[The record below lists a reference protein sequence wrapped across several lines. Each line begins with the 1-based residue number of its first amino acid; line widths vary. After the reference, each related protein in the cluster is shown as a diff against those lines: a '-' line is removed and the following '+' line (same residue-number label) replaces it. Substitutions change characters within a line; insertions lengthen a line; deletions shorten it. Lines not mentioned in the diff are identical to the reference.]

1 MTEEELAK
9 LIGENIFELKKQLG
23 KDKRWEDF
31 KKDTGVGRTTIENW
45 RNDGKVPKIDNLY
58 RICDTYNVSLDWL
71 VGKSQCQRVASI
83 PVTYGDWVNTLEEWV
98 STGIIKPFY
107 IPELDNSYY
116 DKLISK
122 LEKLPNNWEVTTQAL
137 KKIYPT
143 SVLGSEAD
151 DSFYPKS
158 DDSSETGELKCSDY
172 SCSSFAYE
180 YNPHDIYNAEKDFN
194 GTYPDIF
201 QIKDTFLRCI
211 LAKLSYYKRT
221 KTWAEY
227 KALKKDILK
236 NYGNEPALQL
246 DVYALSDTSHY
257 KAIFEKYNRVAEL
270 DLKEIWNKLK
280 ELKKQNIDEINTKEL
295 EKQVEKMEKIEKA
308 LSSIQDELQ

>member
-1 MTEEELAK
+1 MNEHELAK
-9 LIGENIFELKKQLG
+9 LVAENVFKLKEQLG
-23 KDKRWEDF
+23 KEYRWEDF
-31 KKDTGVGRTTIENW
+31 ERDTGVLRTVFENAKK
-45 RNDGKVPKIDNLY
+45 GKVPGIDKLY
-58 RICDTYNVSLDWL
+58 KVCDAYNVSLDWL

-143 SVLGSEAD
+143 SVLGSEVD

-158 DDSSETGELKCSDY
+158 DDPSETGELKCSDY

-180 YNPHDIYNAEKDFN
+180 YNPHDIYNVEKDFN

-211 LAKLSYYKRT
+211 LAKLSYYKRV